1 QAEDGIRDRNVTE
14 VQTCA
19 LPICRKPVFA
29 SDLALLLLRTSRHGH
44 HEKNEK
50 PESQALV
57 QRAHDLLSRRV
68 PFTLSGDGSGCGIKS
83 VAAGSSS
90 EHPRQHL
97 ARCEISGA
105 ACWGSSGVLAEL
117 LIDDVLPELAAK
129 VKGVVA
135 FGLDRYLGVGGSPR
149 WCSCR
154 HFWLAALR
162 CSALAYICA
171 QQAPSVTTPQAMP
184 TATMAAPSD

>member
-44 HEKNEK
+44 HKKNEK
-50 PESQALV
+50 PESQARV

-90 EHPRQHL
+90 EHPPQHL
-97 ARCEISGA
+97 ARCEISGV

-117 LIDDVLPELAAK
+117 LIDHVLQ
-129 VKGVVA
+129 G
-135 FGLDRYLGVGGSPR
+135 PR
-149 WCSCR
+149 SR
-154 HFWLAALR
+154 SRRAALHVR
-162 CSALAYICA
+162 WRVWRRLHTLA
-171 QQAPSVTTPQAMP
+171 
-184 TATMAAPSD
+184 TAARSPG